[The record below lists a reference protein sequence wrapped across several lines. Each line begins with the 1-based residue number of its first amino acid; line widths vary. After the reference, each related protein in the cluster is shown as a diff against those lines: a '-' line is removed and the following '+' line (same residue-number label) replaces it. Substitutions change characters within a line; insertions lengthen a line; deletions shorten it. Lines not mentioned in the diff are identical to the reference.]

1 MMDILN
7 TFGASAVKLIVWV
20 IFAIIGFGLKKIA
33 TRVLNTKEKRQ
44 LANDVVTFVEQKY
57 KDLHGEEKFN
67 KAVEAFTDILTERGI
82 KTSDEVV
89 ATIASMAASE
99 VSGVYNMSGGFVG
112 GISEMLGKK
121 TKGIK
126 VQVGEKETVIDISLI
141 VEYGARIPDIA
152 WEVQNKVKTQV
163 ESMTGLNVVAVNV
176 HVQGV
181 NLPKEN
187 KKSMEKKVEEEKK
200 TEEVKNEE

>member
-82 KTSDEVV
+82 KTSTTEIMTLIES
-89 ATIASMAASE
+89 A
-99 VSGVYNMSGGFVG
+99 VG
-112 GISEMLGKK
+112 
-121 TKGIK
+121 
-126 VQVGEKETVIDISLI
+126 
-141 VEYGARIPDIA
+141 A
-152 WEVQNKVKTQV
+152 
-163 ESMTGLNVVAVNV
+163 LNDAFN
-176 HVQGV
+176 
-181 NLPKEN
+181 
-187 KKSMEKKVEEEKK
+187 K
-200 TEEVKNEE
+200 TE